1 MRAEIMK
8 DTDPLRMGTAE
19 GDGKSL
25 KLFLAAEIV
34 RIGQER
40 VLSFADVAAM
50 IGMTE
55 PEFERLI
62 QGGYREAEVWTLFTI
77 LKMLGAVVVVGVDRA
92 PNLDAGVVLWSR
104 LSLADRAAR
113 SAEP

>member
-1 MRAEIMK
+1 MDEKITNE
-8 DTDPLRMGTAE
+8 TDPLRAGTAE
-19 GDGKSL
+19 GDGRSL
-25 KLFLAAEIV
+25 RLFLAAEIV

-40 VLSFADVAAM
+40 VLSFADVAETV
-50 IGMTE
+50 GMTE
-55 PEFERLI
+55 PEFGRLI

-77 LKMLGAVVVVGVDRA
+77 LKTLGAVVVVGVDRA